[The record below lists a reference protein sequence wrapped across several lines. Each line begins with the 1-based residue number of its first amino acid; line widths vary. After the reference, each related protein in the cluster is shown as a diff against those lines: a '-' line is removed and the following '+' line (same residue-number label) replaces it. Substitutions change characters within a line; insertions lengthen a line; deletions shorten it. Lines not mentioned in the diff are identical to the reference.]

1 MSCAASLAGIKTV
14 LVVKPSSFGDIVH
27 TLPSVHLLKRAHPYL
42 SIRWLV
48 NSEWAPLLAENPDL
62 DGVVLF
68 PRKDFCGIG
77 SLWKL
82 RDWLWNLNCLQPDLA
97 LDFQGLTRSALL
109 ARVARAGAIHC
120 LGDAEV
126 TARLLS
132 NRVVPAV
139 RNREHAVT
147 RYLKLVA
154 DLGVEIR
161 FPLEFPLP
169 AGEKP
174 AGVDLPER
182 YLLLHPFSRGKNKS
196 LSGAC
201 LGRIFQALAP
211 MPIVLAGRAD
221 FEIIPPTHCVNLL
234 NRTTLS
240 ELIWLIRHA
249 HFTMSVDSGPM
260 HIAAAITSRLLG
272 IHTWSNPLLVGPC
285 NEDAWV
291 WKNGSV
297 LQVRELTPENADGSL
312 SFGLEHAGQVSDFL
326 KSKF

>member
-1 MSCAASLAGIKTV
+1 MSGGESLAGIKTV

-27 TLPSVHLLKRAHPYL
+27 TLPSVHLLKRAHPHL

-48 NSEWAPLLAENPDL
+48 NSEWAPLLSGNPDL

-68 PRKDFCGIG
+68 PRKEFRGIG

-82 RDWLWNLNCLQPDLA
+82 RDWLWNLNCLRPDLA
-97 LDFQGLTRSALL
+97 LDFQGLARSALL
-109 ARVARAGAIHC
+109 ARVARSGAIHC
-120 LGDAEV
+120 LGDAEIA
-126 TARLLS
+126 ARFLS
-132 NRVVPAV
+132 DRVVPAV
-139 RNREHAVT
+139 RSREHAVT

-196 LSGAC
+196 LSTGC
-201 LGRIFQALAP
+201 LDRIFQALAP
-211 MPIVLAGRAD
+211 MPVVLAGRAD
-221 FEIIPPTHCVNLL
+221 FEFKAPAHCVNLL
-234 NRTTLS
+234 NKTSLP

-249 HFTMSVDSGPM
+249 HFTLSVDSGPM
-260 HIAAAITSRLLG
+260 HIAAAVTNRLLG
-272 IHTWSNPLLVGPC
+272 IHTWSNPLLVGPW
-285 NEDAWV
+285 NEEAWI
-291 WKNGSV
+291 WKNGTV
-297 LQVRELTPENADGSL
+297 RQVRDVTPENAAGSMN
-312 SFGLEHAGQVSDFL
+312 FDLEHAAQVADFV
-326 KSKF
+326 KGKF